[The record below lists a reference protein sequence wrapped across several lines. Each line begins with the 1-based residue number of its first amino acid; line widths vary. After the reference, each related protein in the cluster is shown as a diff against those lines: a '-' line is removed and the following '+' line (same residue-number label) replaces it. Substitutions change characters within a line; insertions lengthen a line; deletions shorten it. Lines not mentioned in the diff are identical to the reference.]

1 MWIFVERHEAQE
13 TWSKYNWVSV
23 ADRGR
28 SVDEETKSRRVLI
41 SFAMEAFISFFFML
55 LFVTIYLLN
64 TLSILRDETLS

>member
-28 SVDEETKSRRVLI
+28 SVDEETKSSRVE
-41 SFAMEAFISFFFML
+41 SFAMEVFMSIFFML

-64 TLSILRDETLS
+64 TLSILREETLS